1 MWSRSIKCIA
11 IDEARETKKRNVHI
25 QQIIFTSELAKN
37 LKSFKRSSNLSWS
50 TEVAYNSNSFKEVP
64 KLGDFKSYICLKQ
77 FRDRNQL
84 LVNVLPLEILYYDSS
99 MKLTLQERFKRER
112 ADISNKRCEIAIP

>member
-1 MWSRSIKCIA
+1 MK
-11 IDEARETKKRNVHI
+11 NVHI

-50 TEVAYNSNSFKEVP
+50 TEVAYNSNSFKELP

-84 LVNVLPLEILYYDSS
+84 LVNVLPLEILHYDSS